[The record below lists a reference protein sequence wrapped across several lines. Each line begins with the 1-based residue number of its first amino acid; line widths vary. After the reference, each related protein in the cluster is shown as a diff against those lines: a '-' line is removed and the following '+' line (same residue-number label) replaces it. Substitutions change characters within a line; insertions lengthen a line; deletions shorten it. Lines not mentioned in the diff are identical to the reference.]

1 MGFLNREE
9 IGTET
14 DTIKG
19 SDVNSEI
26 LHSRISSGVAGRRW
40 GQEEGEELQ
49 EKAEGSEVPGRQE
62 IGMTG
67 TRNRSNPSCTH
78 TLGSFKKA
86 KKPRP
91 QPRRRSSNLIQLV
104 WRADGT
110 QDRAIT
116 STSIHHAVLSVTHK
130 DPTSIQEDGFPQQR
144 QVYVQNSER
153 AEGSLPPPLPL
164 LHARRTNVYDGLAST
179 SSLSSKSFTVF
190 LKISCPPCS
199 FIHLA
204 GIFSCTSHRLHS
216 VEETA
221 VNKTDK
227 NICSHG
233 AYILEIQPPCSG
245 RDDPTL
251 DS

>member
-9 IGTET
+9 TGTET

-19 SDVNSEI
+19 SDADSEI

-40 GQEEGEELQ
+40 AQEEGEELQ
-49 EKAEGSEVPGRQE
+49 GKAEGSEVPDRQE
-62 IGMTG
+62 IGVMG
-67 TRNRSNPSCTH
+67 TRNHSNPSCTH

-86 KKPRP
+86 QKPRP
-91 QPRRRSSNLIQLV
+91 QPRRHSSNLIQLV
-104 WRADGT
+104 WTVDGT

-153 AEGSLPPPLPL
+153 AKGSLPPPSPSCTHNRQTSTTAWQVLPPYL
-164 LHARRTNVYDGLAST
+164 IKVSP
-179 SSLSSKSFTVF
+179 SFSR
-190 LKISCPPCS
+190 ISCPPCS
-199 FIHLA
+199 FIHLT